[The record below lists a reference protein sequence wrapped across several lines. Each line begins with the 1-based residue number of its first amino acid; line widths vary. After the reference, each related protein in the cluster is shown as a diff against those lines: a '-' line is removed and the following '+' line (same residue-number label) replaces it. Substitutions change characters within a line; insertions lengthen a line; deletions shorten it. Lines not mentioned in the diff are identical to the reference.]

1 MEGASTAK
9 IATGPSAAPSAP
21 RSPTA
26 DGNPSESY
34 SSHRPPTIEVEADDN
49 RAKLLAPICTASTP
63 YMRRE
68 LVIWGDCVKLR
79 YVGSIITTRLVVRR
93 VICKCIGTMEKG
105 VESPGPGC
113 ARVGVALAVAVFALL
128 SHVVSLASDVASR

>member
-9 IATGPSAAPSAP
+9 TSTGPSAAPSAP

-79 YVGSIITTRLVVRR
+79 YVGSLSPRLVVRR
-93 VICKCIGTMEKG
+93 VICQCRCTMEKG
-105 VESPGPGC
+105 CRVTGC
-113 ARVGVALAVAVFALL
+113 VLVALEWM
-128 SHVVSLASDVASR
+128 